1 MMNVN
6 SIERVLWDLCSVR
19 EKAIEFTNNPASVLG
34 EYELDSE
41 ANAAIEN
48 KDVLALARAGV
59 SQMLL
64 MLFWSAIS
72 GGLATLPEYLGRMN
86 AK

>member
-1 MMNVN
+1 MNVN
-6 SIERVLWDLCSVR
+6 SIERVLWDLCSIR
-19 EKAIEFTNNPASVLG
+19 EKAIEFSDSPASVLS

-41 ANAAIEN
+41 SNAAIESKN
-48 KDVLALARAGV
+48 VLALARAGV

-64 MLFWSAIS
+64 MLFWSAVS